1 MSFGSNLLEIRLERK
16 LSQEEL
22 AERLDVSR
30 LTIHRWEN
38 DKSAPNVNQIEAL
51 CNVFGLNVSCFFEE
65 SGSTSE
71 FAPASEAEEKLCL
84 KTSTR
89 KRELITLVI
98 SSIVLLLCIALIVI
112 MGTPQ
117 EFILDKVMFGENF
130 VQVKRRYINLPAFII
145 CIVLFFIALIVFVM
159 SIKRLANR
167 KKNEDE

>member
-1 MSFGSNLLEIRLERK
+1 MSFGSKLLEIRLERK

-65 SGSTSE
+65 KGPASGGTLV
-71 FAPASEAEEKLCL
+71 SEAEENLCL
-84 KTSTR
+84 KISTR

-98 SSIVLLLCIALIVI
+98 SSIVMFLCIALIVI
-112 MGTPQ
+112 IGTPQ
-117 EFILDKVMFGENF
+117 EFILDKIMFGENF
-130 VQVKRRYINLPAFII
+130 VQVKRIYINLPALII
-145 CIVLFFIALIVFVM
+145 CIVLFFIALIVFVI
-159 SIKRLANR
+159 SIKRLVNR
-167 KKNEDE
+167 KTRG